1 MFLPSQILVFP
12 NKSFLWRY
20 LHVAICSYLPKA
32 CSCISSSETFA
43 DKPVKSS
50 GDVQDGGGSLTHQ
63 DGGFWIPYSSSPMR
77 FIGEL
82 VLPSFQLCPSSAN
95 AVHCS
100 ALEAVPAIR
109 RRKNATALQGAAMVW
124 TPKECRTDTTDLGD
138 AIHCC
143 TIPGLFALL
152 RWVGD
157 SYCPK
162 AMASNGAGGGPDSA
176 SWQPCAWH
184 WCCKYSM
191 WFQPVAW
198 TLETKDGYFSV
209 HFDASSYVHIVNCKS
224 SQIWLQ
230 AEGHIRLINVLTST
244 IQPAV
249 TDCHH
254 FPATCWFLAK
264 SMNLLT
270 AVLMGFSC
278 PQCIPGYDSG

>member
-12 NKSFLWRY
+12 NKSLLWRY

-100 ALEAVPAIR
+100 ALETVPAIR

-124 TPKECRTDTTDLGD
+124 TPKECRTDTTDLEMPYTAAPSQGY
-138 AIHCC
+138 
-143 TIPGLFALL
+143 LL
-152 RWVGD
+152 CSGE
-157 SYCPK
+157 
-162 AMASNGAGGGPDSA
+162 
-176 SWQPCAWH
+176 
-184 WCCKYSM
+184 
-191 WFQPVAW
+191 
-198 TLETKDGYFSV
+198 LETRTAPKPWPAMGLVGALTVPPGSPVRGTDVANTLCDFSLLHELLKPKNILV
-209 HFDASSYVHIVNCKS
+209 FTLMPV
-224 SQIWLQ
+224 
-230 AEGHIRLINVLTST
+230 
-244 IQPAV
+244 V
-249 TDCHH
+249 TC
-254 FPATCWFLAK
+254 T
-264 SMNLLT
+264 
-270 AVLMGFSC
+270 
-278 PQCIPGYDSG
+278 